1 MKGLWLIGSVC
12 VVVLTLHAA
21 VRGQPEPPPLRLTD
35 PSTPASEPGDLKPVG
50 PRQGSLPLTPP
61 PAPSLTPSVT
71 ETRPSQPVTGFVVP
85 GKPDASSQTGTIDGP
100 MPPPSGPAPAT
111 VTIQVPAN
119 ATLYF
124 GEQRMNQT
132 GTTRTFRS
140 PPLEP
145 GKTYVYKVKVSWPSG
160 PGQTAYS
167 AEHEVTVRAGQT
179 TVIDFTPLA
188 KAGSPITPQPTAGT
202 PQPVQPTPRWRLPD
216 FSDIFRRTSRPS
228 PQAP

>member
-1 MKGLWLIGSVC
+1 MKRILYWGC
-12 VVVLTLHAA
+12 VGILTLCSSGP
-21 VRGQPEPPPLRLTD
+21 VFGQGEPPPLRLSD
-35 PSTPASEPGDLKPVG
+35 PPAEPGGFKPPPSRPG
-50 PRQGSLPLTPP
+50 PLPLTPP
-61 PAPSLTPSVT
+61 PAPSVTPPRAES
-71 ETRPSQPVTGFVVP
+71 RPAQPVTGVVVP
-85 GKPDASSQTGTIDGP
+85 GNAGSDGVAESP
-100 MPPPSGPAPAT
+100 GAIAPPPTGPTPAT

-124 GEQRMNQT
+124 GEQKMNQT

-167 AEHEVTVRAGQT
+167 AEHEITVRAGQT

-188 KAGSPITPQPTAGT
+188 KAPSPITNQPTAGSA
-202 PQPVQPTPRWRLPD
+202 PQPTTQPTPRWRFPD
-216 FSDIFRRTSRPS
+216 FSDIFRRTSRQS
-228 PQAP
+228 P